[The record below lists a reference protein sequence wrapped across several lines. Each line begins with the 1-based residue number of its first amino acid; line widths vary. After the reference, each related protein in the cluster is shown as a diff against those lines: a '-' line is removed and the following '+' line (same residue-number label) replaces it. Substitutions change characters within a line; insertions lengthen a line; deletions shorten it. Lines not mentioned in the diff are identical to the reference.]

1 MNALLVFFR
10 LTEDNWGEGYR
21 CRGVSLISG
30 ATPFIEHAGIGMEIN
45 WISIFFFLGGGG
57 KQPIKKSGTM
67 PDLVSLTISPLIR
80 DNA

>member
-10 LTEDNWGEGYR
+10 LSEDNWGEGYC

-30 ATPFIEHAGIGMEIN
+30 ATPFIAPVSEWNLIGYQ
-45 WISIFFFLGGGG
+45 FFFFGGEG
-57 KQPIKKSGTM
+57 KRPIKKSGTM

>member
-45 WISIFFFLGGGG
+45 WISIFFGGETTH
-57 KQPIKKSGTM
+57 QKK
-67 PDLVSLTISPLIR
+67 R
-80 DNA
+80 DNARFGMAYDFTSNKG